1 MKLPLIV
8 LALGTFA
15 AGTAELV
22 IAGILPL
29 VAEDVQISVGSAGQ
43 FVTIYALV
51 FAVGAPVL
59 TALTARINR
68 RKLLLAALVLFIL
81 GNLATIMLSGYG
93 LLMLARVISACG
105 SAIYSSVAVAVAASL
120 VPAEKRG
127 WAISMVVAGWSI
139 SSIIG
144 APVGTLLGQNFGWRF
159 AFVLVIGL
167 SAIAAIGIWFCLP
180 KVAPLPASRL
190 GQQVRLLTRPALL
203 TALAVS
209 ALFLGGQYTVYTY
222 LAAFLKDTA
231 HLDGA
236 MISLALLVYGVA
248 GTIGNF
254 LGGYGADKLG
264 VNRTLVI
271 GITVNALALL
281 ALPVV
286 GVSAIGAV
294 LITLLWGL
302 SSWSFTSAQQYR
314 LLKLSPEAPDLAL
327 SLNLSAFN
335 VGIAAGSGLGG
346 WVVSQSS
353 ASEAAWV
360 GGGVVLVGFGL
371 MLVSMALA
379 ARTRPV
385 TLAMVEMSSEA
396 A

>member
-1 MKLPLIV
+1 MKLPLML

-29 VAEDVQISVGSAGQ
+29 VAEDVQVPVGTAGQ
-43 FVTIYALV
+43 LVTLYALV

-59 TALTARINR
+59 TALTARVNR
-68 RKLLLAALVLFIL
+68 RHLLLGALGLFIL
-81 GNLATIMLSGYG
+81 GNIVTITMPEYG
-93 LLMLARVISACG
+93 LIMLARIIAACG
-105 SAIYSSVAVAVAASL
+105 SAIYSAVAVAVAARL

-144 APVGTLLGQNFGWRF
+144 APLGTLLGQNFGWRF

-167 SAIAAIGIWFCLP
+167 STIAALGIWFYLP
-180 KVAPLPASRL
+180 KITPLPASRL
-190 GQQVRLLTRPALL
+190 NQQIRLLTRPAMV
-203 TALAVS
+203 TALGVS

-236 MISLALLVYGVA
+236 MVSVALLVYGVA
-248 GTIGNF
+248 GTVGNF
-254 LGGYGADKLG
+254 VGGYGSDKLG
-264 VNRTLVI
+264 VNRTLVVFI
-271 GITVNALALL
+271 STNALAML
-281 ALPVV
+281 ALPVF
-286 GVSAIGAV
+286 GASAIGAV
-294 LITLLWGL
+294 LVTLFWGL
-302 SSWSFTSAQQYR
+302 SSWAFTSAQQYR
-314 LLKLSPEAPDLAL
+314 LLKLAPEASDLAL

-346 WVVSQSS
+346 FVVSQSG
-353 ASEAAWV
+353 AREAAWA
-360 GGGVVLVGFGL
+360 GSLVVMVAFGL
-371 MLVSMALA
+371 MLVSMALV
-379 ARTRPV
+379 ARTRPAKLPV
-385 TLAMVEMSSEA
+385 KEVAAEA